1 MISVFRNKWR
11 IKPEYF
17 ASFDAS
23 FFSPFKVERI
33 FDKSYAHMQMK
44 LADMSK
50 IKDAYRIADVGGHF
64 INITSCSED
73 GKIEYFDPYQRIT
86 PKEYTLKDVKGIYLI
101 SWDD

>member
-1 MISVFRNKWR
+1 MGTD
-11 IKPEYF
+11 F
-17 ASFDAS
+17 ATTAS
-23 FFSPFKVERI
+23 EVKSLLKDMTGKELSVERI

-50 IKDAYRIADVGGHF
+50 IKDAYIIADVGGHF

-86 PKEYTLKDVKGIYLI
+86 SKEYTLKDVKGIYLI